1 MMFITTFMYIGGN
14 YISSLYWFY
23 EKSDE
28 YGDKIILTE
37 CIPTDTDAAD
47 YNSFVKDIKNDD
59 KLITLGRNGLG
70 YGTGGLVIHDTLG
83 FETGAQ
89 SYVFNS
95 KEDLQTAFD
104 HLGIDY
110 DCSGLSD
117 YSAVISKK
125 FADNL
130 KLKVGD
136 IICDETFT
144 LEGLIDDDSYIFFF
158 IANSPEDKLY
168 RTMILSNEMSG
179 AELRS
184 YIENIRGDR
193 KVNIARKF
201 TDEVYKEMSIAWIM
215 FFIALIIVSVIL
227 AVTLNSVVTG
237 QYIKRNPEF
246 AIYRALG
253 LRKKQIRRKIAS
265 ELLLMDLIAVAAGLF
280 VNLALEYLLNE
291 LVYIPV
297 GKYLPYF
304 SWIGVAGIL
313 IANVLTV
320 IPLIL
325 LKGRRMCKMDVTE
338 F

>member
-1 MMFITTFMYIGGN
+1 
-14 YISSLYWFY
+14 
-23 EKSDE
+23 
-28 YGDKIILTE
+28 
-37 CIPTDTDAAD
+37 
-47 YNSFVKDIKNDD
+47 
-59 KLITLGRNGLG
+59 
-70 YGTGGLVIHDTLG
+70 
-83 FETGAQ
+83 
-89 SYVFNS
+89 
-95 KEDLQTAFD
+95 
-104 HLGIDY
+104 
-110 DCSGLSD
+110 
-117 YSAVISKK
+117 
-125 FADNL
+125 
-130 KLKVGD
+130 
-136 IICDETFT
+136 
-144 LEGLIDDDSYIFFF
+144 
-158 IANSPEDKLY
+158 
-168 RTMILSNEMSG
+168 
-179 AELRS
+179 
-184 YIENIRGDR
+184 
-193 KVNIARKF
+193 
-201 TDEVYKEMSIAWIM
+201 MSIAWIM